1 MQVRKPGLRVWF
13 RFFIFYQIFRKVVQ
27 RMSWQEELR
36 DGIRTAE
43 QLAPVLHWTPEETA
57 KRAEVI
63 RRYPMLIPR
72 YYLSLVDPED
82 PNDPIGRMCVPSL
95 SEFQEGGSFDTSGEA
110 DNTKLEG
117 LQHKYAQTVLLLSTN
132 QCAMYCRHC
141 FRKRLVGLS
150 EEELNKR
157 VDEVVS
163 YVQEHREI
171 TNVLISGGDA
181 FLNPNHILERY
192 LRELTA
198 IDHLD
203 FIRFGSRTPVTLP
216 ERIYGD
222 REFLDLFAAYA
233 QKKALWVVTQFNHP
247 RELTDQAREAV
258 RALIQRGVQIR
269 NQTVLLRGVND
280 SEETL
285 GDLLSGLTR
294 IGVVPYYI
302 FQCRPVTGVRGEF
315 QVPIGEGIRIVDG
328 AKSRQNGFGK
338 AVRYAMSHPLGKIE
352 IVCQS
357 PEGETLFKFHQ
368 SKYPRDSARAFTVK
382 LGPRDAW
389 LDEDLRPM

>member
-1 MQVRKPGLRVWF
+1 
-13 RFFIFYQIFRKVVQ
+13 
-27 RMSWQEELR
+27 MSWQEELR
-36 DGIRTAE
+36 DGVRTAE
-43 QLAPVLHWTPEETA
+43 QLAPILHWTQEETA

-82 PNDPIGRMCVPSL
+82 PDDPIGRMCVPSL
-95 SEFQEGGSFDTSGEA
+95 AEFQEGGSFDTSGEA

-163 YVQEHREI
+163 YVKDHREI

-198 IDHLD
+198 IGHLD

-222 REFLDLFAAYA
+222 QEFLDLFARYA
-233 QKKALWVVTQFNHP
+233 QKKALYVVTQFNHP

-258 RALIQRGVQIR
+258 RALIRRGVQIR

-280 SEETL
+280 SAGTL

-294 IGVVPYYI
+294 MGVTPYYI

-315 QVPIGEGIRIVDG
+315 QVPIREGIRIVDG

-368 SKYPRDSARAFTVK
+368 SKYPQDSARAFTVR
-382 LGPRDAW
+382 LGPQDAW
-389 LDEDLRPM
+389 LDENLRAV